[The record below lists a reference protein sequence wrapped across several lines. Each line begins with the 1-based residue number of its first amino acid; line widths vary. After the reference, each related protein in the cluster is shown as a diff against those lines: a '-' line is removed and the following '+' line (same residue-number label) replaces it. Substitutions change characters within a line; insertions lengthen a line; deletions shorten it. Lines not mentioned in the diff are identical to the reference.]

1 MHTARKLTLPAIC
14 LAAGI
19 VLGTGVFTSPPAM
32 SYADPVVAQIL
43 PQYMTATVDANSL
56 EGKVGDLA
64 RESWEIVS
72 ITTASSVIDQ
82 AIDGKTHIVIEKF
95 QVTARRLSAP
105 PPPPNAK

>member
-1 MHTARKLTLPAIC
+1 MPTARTTTLAAFC

-32 SYADPVVAQIL
+32 SSADPVVGQMP

-56 EGKVGDLA
+56 EGKIGDLA
-64 RESWEIVS
+64 RENWEIVS

-82 AIDGKTHIVIEKF
+82 AADAKTHIVIEKF
-95 QVTARRLSAP
+95 QVTARRPSVP
-105 PPPPNAK
+105 PPPPKAK